1 MKQCNVRRFTDR
13 HRRPYPTRTRFGRN
27 SVGPRRNTANSNLV
41 ERRKRGVITLGEAAP
56 ALPMLHARMRAPE
69 LYTDDLPAAY
79 LRRLYG
85 SPDDTPVISRVDQL
99 AHEYGI
105 SRRSS

>member
-85 SPDDTPVISRVDQL
+85 SPDDKPVISRVDRL
-99 AHEYGI
+99 ANEYGI
-105 SRRSS
+105 SRRPS